1 VTHVLR
7 FTDFAYLRQFLAI
20 SLFRLHRFDANHG
33 DMLAF
38 RLVTYRGANAANEL
52 WPAFPKRRE
61 IAVTCIGSY
70 TRIVLTMSDERPP
83 LEPQPRWA

>member
-1 VTHVLR
+1 METCSHSGWSHI
-7 FTDFAYLRQFLAI
+7 AE
-20 SLFRLHRFDANHG
+20 H
-33 DMLAF
+33 
-38 RLVTYRGANAANEL
+38 EL

-70 TRIVLTMSDERPP
+70 TRIVLTMSDKRPA